1 MHSMPLLI
9 ESVVSAALSRVAVM
23 PDGVTFAEVSPDI
36 CFRLNPHRHCGIVL
50 LPPMGFAIV
59 TPVVCMLAAG
69 SGDNLA
75 VLPRRR
81 SGFGWRCCA
90 AFCWR
95 RCFFCCL
102 NTTMTF
108 INRWL
113 KGRYG
118 PLLPVDRRVT
128 AGALIPGVGGILAP
142 LKGAAPHLRHP
153 DHRPVFLGHA
163 GAARGTMPITTTA
176 ARCGCCAS

>member
-1 MHSMPLLI
+1 MPNFTLRMFFGPILLNRTLKVHSMPLLI

-23 PDGVTFAEVSPDI
+23 PDGGHFAEVSPDI

-59 TPVVCMLAAG
+59 TTVVCMLAAREWG
-69 SGDNLA
+69 QLSGFTSTSQRVWLA
-75 VLPRRR
+75 VLC
-81 SGFGWRCCA
+81 GLLLA
-90 AFCWR
+90 AML
-95 RCFFCCL
+95 FCCL

-118 PLLPVDRRVT
+118 PLLHGGSSRYCWCSHTRRRRHS
-128 AGALIPGVGGILAP
+128 GAT
-142 LKGAAPHLRHP
+142 LR
-153 DHRPVFLGHA
+153 
-163 GAARGTMPITTTA
+163 
-176 ARCGCCAS
+176 CCASSSAF